1 MMTRNN
7 NAQTSTEG
15 AGMLGNR
22 PATKTIIVLALC
34 IFFMGCHSAY
44 YAFWEKMGKEK
55 RHLLRDQVEKSQ
67 EDQQS
72 ASEELSDALSRLKQM
87 YGLDGGDLEK
97 MYDRLSDDYE
107 NCENRAAIIDQR
119 IEKVNRIANDL
130 FDEWRSELGQIQN
143 AAFRS
148 KSREKLRA
156 TQRRYARLEAAM
168 KRSRRRMTP
177 VLSNLRDYVL
187 FLKHNLNA
195 QAIGALKSEVGGIEM
210 DVDRLMRDLRNS
222 IAEADAFLTEFKN

>member
-1 MMTRNN
+1 
-7 NAQTSTEG
+7 
-15 AGMLGNR
+15 
-22 PATKTIIVLALC
+22 
-34 IFFMGCHSAY
+34 
-44 YAFWEKMGKEK
+44 MGKEK

-67 EDQQS
+67 KDQQR
-72 ASEELSDALSRLKQM
+72 ASEEFSNALARLKQM

-107 NCENRAAIIDQR
+107 NCENRAAMIDER

-130 FDEWRSELGQIQN
+130 FDEWRSEISQIQN

-156 TQRRYARLEAAM
+156 TQNRYARLESAM

-177 VLSNLRDYVL
+177 VLTNLRDYVL

-195 QAIGALKSEVGGIEM
+195 QAIGALKSEVGSIEI
-210 DVDRLMRDLRNS
+210 DVDRLMRDIRNS
-222 IAEADAFLTEFKN
+222 ISEADAFLKEFNS